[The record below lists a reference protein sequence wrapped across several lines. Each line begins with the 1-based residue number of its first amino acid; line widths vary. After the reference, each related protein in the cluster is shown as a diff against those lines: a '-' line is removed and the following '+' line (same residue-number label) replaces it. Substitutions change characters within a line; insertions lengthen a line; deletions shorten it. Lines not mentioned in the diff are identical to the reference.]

1 MDVHAIHYVAHEYDD
16 GRGVVYDVY
25 HYDHVDTLRY
35 VKLVVVDSL
44 VVDNVAYSGV
54 IGPVTAVYGVT
65 QLPRIGIVTV
75 VGWFQSVI

>member
-1 MDVHAIHYVAHEYDD
+1 MGVLEDMTPYAENTDD
-16 GRGVVYDVY
+16 ESPRN
-25 HYDHVDTLRY
+25 
-35 VKLVVVDSL
+35 LVVIQLLDS
-44 VVDNVAYSGV
+44 NGV